1 MRLRNTNRL
10 RDIDRGL
17 AITFV
22 LLLISGLIV
31 LYAASYYNA
40 QDGGSPFA
48 EVRSQLFGVVV
59 GAAGMAVILKLD

>member
-1 MRLRNTNRL
+1 MIARPDRGAKEARLRLRNTNRL

-22 LLLISGLIV
+22 LLLVSGLIV

-40 QDGGSPFA
+40 QDGGCA
-48 EVRSQLFGVVV
+48 L
-59 GAAGMAVILKLD
+59 